1 MALMK
6 KFNLLVLGLC
16 LAAPLSVFADTITD
30 GVYVGDLEIQAQ
42 TSPAEAGNLIIEGT
56 LDVHGVTMALGEA
69 DSSNPGVTITY
80 TDDASG
86 STTTIALTA
95 RRANASWKWQ
105 QNASGTVKDKMKL
118 DAANQLILYGSD
130 GTTVGMTLN
139 PAGDSTV
146 ANSVVINGTDNRMPN
161 QTLTGNSSVLTRTL
175 GDARYMSK
183 DASTVSLN
191 ASASSNWG
199 TAFGTSGATAEY
211 ATASGYYS
219 QASGARS
226 VAMGQNAVASGIASV
241 SFGEGTTANNSNSI
255 AIGRNT
261 TASGFV
267 ATAMGNGTTA
277 SNWYATA
284 IGSGTVASGRTTL
297 AMGNATTAQGY
308 GQLVLGQYNIL
319 QGDGTNWVGT
329 DDIFIIG
336 NGTGTSARSNAFTI
350 KKNGNTQIN
359 GATGSTAGPG
369 LKVTGDG
376 GVVFEGTLDE
386 GQIPATGLGTRM
398 MWYPKKAAFRAGYFN
413 SNSASD
419 SNIGGMSVALGQ
431 GIASG
436 GCSIALTGGEAV
448 GDYSVAIG
456 IGSSGIGSYVSGYA
470 ATALGG
476 GRAEGTYSFAAGNLN
491 EASSY
496 ASVVI
501 GQAGI
506 AEGDPVE
513 WNATD
518 SLFVVGNGEEGS
530 PSNALVMRKNA
541 SMRTG
546 GTFEAKGVIRCAPG
560 GGLSMGTFTEGQNP
574 STLDAGLKYSGE

>member
-1 MALMK
+1 MK

-16 LAAPLSVFADTITD
+16 LAAPLSLLADTITD

-69 DSSNPGVTITY
+69 DSSNPGITITY

-95 RRANASWKWQ
+95 RRASASWKWQ

-118 DAANQLILYGSD
+118 DAANQLLLYGSD

-183 DASTVSLN
+183 GASTVSLN
-191 ASASSNWG
+191 ATASSNWG
-199 TAFGTSGATAEY
+199 TAFGTSVASADY

-219 QASGARS
+219 TASGLRS

-241 SFGEGTTANNSNSI
+241 SFGESTLASNSNSV
-255 AIGRNT
+255 AFGRST
-261 TASGFV
+261 TASGFLG
-267 ATAMGNGTTA
+267 TAMGDGTTA
-277 SNWYATA
+277 SNWYSTAMGKGTVANGRAATA
-284 IGSGTVASGRTTL
+284 IGYY
-297 AMGNATTAQGY
+297 TTAPGWA
-308 GQLVLGQYNIL
+308 QLALGQYNVG
-319 QGDGTNWVGT
+319 QGDAGTWVPT
-329 DDIFIIG
+329 DDVFIIG
-336 NGTGTSARSNAFTI
+336 NGTSDTQRSNAFTI

-386 GQIPATGLGTRM
+386 GQIPATGAGVRM
-398 MWYPKKAAFRAGYFN
+398 MWYPKKAAFRAGYFTGITG
-413 SNSASD
+413 AD
-419 SNIGGMSVALGQ
+419 SSIGGLSVVLGQ
-431 GIASG
+431 GTASG
-436 GCSIALTGGEAV
+436 GSSIALTGGEAI

-456 IGSSGIGSYVSGYA
+456 IGTSGIGSYVSGFA

-501 GQAGI
+501 GQAGV

-541 SMRTG
+541 NMRTG